1 MREDIIRSSLKE
13 LRSKLPMEIHKFYE
27 LIKKRIGCEA
37 VFNTT
42 NDYHYLEISPN
53 VALELYDKRIL
64 SMFCG
69 EQGEEVHEVEL
80 SKVLV
85 ANYRML
91 NRLRQESYILYY
103 EIPRI

>member
-1 MREDIIRSSLKE
+1 MKDDVIMDALEE
-13 LRSKLPMEIHKFYE
+13 LRGKLPIELHKFYE
-27 LIKKRIGCEA
+27 LFRKRTGC
-37 VFNTT
+37 
-42 NDYHYLEISPN
+42 
-53 VALELYDKRIL
+53 
-64 SMFCG
+64 
-69 EQGEEVHEVEL
+69 GEEVYEVEL